1 MKKYPFIISIP
12 HCSERIPK
20 EIKSNLVLSSEEI
33 QESTDRG
40 VSEIFGSLPAKRIIS
55 AKWNRLVVDLNR
67 SPTRRGAKGVVT
79 QLDYHGRSIYKSE
92 CIPDEHDIER
102 RLSVY
107 YWSFH
112 KRLSDSLNDT
122 DIKALF
128 DCHSLN
134 GTGPEEA
141 PDPGERRNDI
151 VLGNHGDDS
160 GNMIPAGGSI
170 TCPPETLQL
179 IKKAF
184 TKAGFS
190 VSLNDPY
197 PGGFITAYHGKELTD
212 LGKIAVQI
220 EINQDLY
227 LEGTPKRLSPIRLEK
242 VKARVSQVF
251 KEMAS
256 KL

>member
-1 MKKYPFIISIP
+1 MKKYPFIISLP
-12 HCSERIPK
+12 HCSERIPE
-20 EIKSNLVLSSEEI
+20 EIKWTLALNNEEI
-33 QESTDRG
+33 WESTDRG
-40 VSEIFGSLPAKRIIS
+40 VLEIFGSLPAKRIIS

-67 SPTRRGAKGVVT
+67 SPSKRGAKGVVSH
-79 QLDYHGRSIYKSE
+79 LDYHGRSIYRSGN
-92 CIPDEHDIER
+92 IPNEQEIER
-102 RLSVY
+102 RLSEY

-112 KRLSDSLNDT
+112 KHLVDSLKETN
-122 DIKALF
+122 IKALF

-151 VLGNHGDDS
+151 ILGNHGDDS
-160 GNMIPAGGSI
+160 GNINPARGSI
-170 TCPPETLQL
+170 TCPQETLQL

-197 PGGFITAYHGKELTD
+197 PGGFITAYHGKELTE

-242 VKARVSQVF
+242 VKGWVMQAF
-251 KEMAS
+251 NEMAS

>member
-1 MKKYPFIISIP
+1 MKYPFIISLP
-12 HCSERIPK
+12 HCSKRIPEGVK
-20 EIKSNLVLSSEEI
+20 WTFALTNEEI
-33 QESTDRG
+33 WESTDRG
-40 VSEIFGSLPAKRIIS
+40 ALEIFGSLPATKIIF
-55 AKWNRLVVDLNR
+55 AQWNRLVVDLNR
-67 SPTRRGAKGVVT
+67 SPSRRDAKGVVPHV
-79 QLDYHGRSIYKSE
+79 DYHGRSIYRSG
-92 CIPDEHDIER
+92 CIPDEQEIDR
-102 RLSVY
+102 RLSEH

-112 KRLSDSLNDT
+112 KRLVDSLNKM

-141 PDPGERRNDI
+141 PDPGKRRKDI
-151 VLGNHGDDS
+151 ILGNHGDDS
-160 GNMIPAGGSI
+160 GNMNPARGSI

-184 TKAGFS
+184 EKAGFS

-197 PGGFITAYHGKELTD
+197 PGGFITAYHGKKLTD
-212 LGKIAVQI
+212 MGKIAVQI

-227 LEGTPKRLSPIRLEK
+227 LEGTPKRLSPKRVED
-242 VKARVSQVF
+242 VKAWVLQSF
-251 KEMAS
+251 KEIAS

>member
-1 MKKYPFIISIP
+1 MKYPFIISLP
-12 HCSERIPK
+12 HCSERIPEEVK
-20 EIKSNLVLSSEEI
+20 CTFALTNEEI
-33 QESTDRG
+33 WESTDRG
-40 VSEIFGSLPAKRIIS
+40 VLEIFGSLPAKKIIC
-55 AKWNRLVVDLNR
+55 AQWNRLVVDLNR
-67 SPTRRGAKGVVT
+67 SPNRRGAKGVVPH
-79 QLDYHGRSIYKSE
+79 LDYHGRSTYRSGY
-92 CIPDEHDIER
+92 IPDEQEIER
-102 RLSVY
+102 RLSEY

-112 KRLSDSLNDT
+112 KCLVNSLKKT

-160 GNMIPAGGSI
+160 GNKNPARGSI
-170 TCPPETLQL
+170 TCPPESVQL

-184 TKAGFS
+184 EKAGFS

-197 PGGFITAYHGKELTD
+197 PGGFITAYHGKKLTE

-242 VKARVSQVF
+242 VKARIMQAF

>member
-1 MKKYPFIISIP
+1 MKYPFIISIP

-20 EIKSNLVLSSEEI
+20 EIKSNLALSSEEI

-40 VSEIFGSLPAKRIIS
+40 VLEIFGSLPAKKIVS

-67 SPTRRGAKGVVT
+67 SHSKRGAKGVVS
-79 QLDYHGRSIYKSE
+79 QLDYHGRSIYRSGYTPNE
-92 CIPDEHDIER
+92 QEIER
-102 RLSVY
+102 RLSDY
-107 YWSFH
+107 YWPFH
-112 KRLSDSLNDT
+112 KHLVDALKETN
-122 DIKALF
+122 IKALF

-134 GTGPEEA
+134 GTGPKEA
-141 PDPGERRNDI
+141 PDPGKRRNDI

-170 TCPPETLQL
+170 TCPPETLQF
-179 IKKAF
+179 IKKVF

-197 PGGFITAYHGKELTD
+197 PGGFITAYHGKKLKE

-227 LEGTPKRLSPIRLEK
+227 LEGTPKRLSPIRLENI
-242 VKARVSQVF
+242 KARVSQTF
-251 KEMAS
+251 KEIAS